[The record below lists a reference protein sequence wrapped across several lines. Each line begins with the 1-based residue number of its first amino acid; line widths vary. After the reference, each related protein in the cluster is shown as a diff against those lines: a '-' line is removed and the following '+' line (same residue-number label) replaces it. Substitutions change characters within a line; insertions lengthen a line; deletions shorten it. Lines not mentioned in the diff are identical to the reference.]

1 MPDLGALARIL
12 GVAPEAVRWHL
23 IALPSWDPRPVEKAP
38 HGRPSVRVT
47 ALVRGRVMRA
57 HVVEAESEAAAL
69 AQLCTEGV
77 SRG

>member
-1 MPDLGALARIL
+1 MPDLSALARIL
-12 GVAPEAVRWHL
+12 GVAPDAVRWHL
-23 IALPSWDPRPVEKAP
+23 IALPSWDPRPAEKAP

-69 AQLCTEGV
+69 AQLCGEGV
-77 SRG
+77 PRG